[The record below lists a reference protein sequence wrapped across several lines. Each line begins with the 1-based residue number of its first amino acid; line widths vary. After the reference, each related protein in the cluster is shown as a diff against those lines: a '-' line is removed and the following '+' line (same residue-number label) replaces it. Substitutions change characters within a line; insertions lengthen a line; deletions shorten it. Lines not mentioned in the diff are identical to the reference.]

1 MVDYQLRQREFLL
14 RISRAMSS
22 RLDLP
27 SLLAL
32 IIQSAVD
39 MLQGELGFIALRRS
53 SGDFEIRASFGIS
66 PQMMPVFAPFLTG
79 IPHVEGNSYLPLW
92 QVPDLRFKLDIL
104 AATSGVNLRQVVALP
119 LVTEDRLQGV
129 IYIFRSTGV
138 DFSTNDRQVL
148 ASFADQAAIAVR
160 NAHLYEQAF
169 AEKQLLD
176 AVIESSSTGLMILD
190 THCRIVKINLALGR
204 MTGFDPDDVVG
215 KPCSEVLRLHVHAG
229 AGDVDICHEDC
240 PLRHLAPG
248 EKKRVEANLHTPGQP
263 NLTVQVIYTPLYD
276 REGSI
281 INIVANVDDITRFR
295 EAEQLKSTFISVV
308 SHELKTPV
316 ALIKGYADTLR
327 REDAKWD
334 AQTVR
339 ESLGIIVEE
348 SDHLSHLIDNL
359 LEASRIQA
367 GGLTLKPSHF
377 LLPPLVEK
385 LTAGFSLQTQ
395 QHHFQVD
402 FHPDFPAVYG
412 DEQRIEEVLS
422 NLIGNAVKYSPQGG
436 TIFVGG
442 RADGQW
448 ITVYVADQGVGIAP
462 EEQENVFE
470 RFYRV
475 ENHLTRTTQGTG
487 LGLYLARA
495 IVQAHGGRIWVESM
509 PGKGSIFIF
518 TLPQR

>member
-39 MLQGELGFIALRRS
+39 MLLGELGFIALRRP
-53 SGDFEIRASFGIS
+53 SGEFDIRASVGI
-66 PQMMPVFAPFLTG
+66 PPKLIPIFAPFLTD
-79 IPHVEGNSYLPLW
+79 IPHVEGNDYLPLW
-92 QVPDLRFKLDIL
+92 QVPDLRFKLDVV

-119 LVTEDRLQGV
+119 LVTEDRLLGV

-138 DFSTNDRQVL
+138 DFSNNDRQVL

-160 NAHLYEQAF
+160 NAHLYEQVS
-169 AEKQLLD
+169 AERLLLN
-176 AVIESSSTGLMILD
+176 AVIENSPAGLMILD
-190 THCRIVKINLALGR
+190 TQCHVVKINRALGR
-204 MTGFDPDDVVG
+204 MTGLEPDQVVG
-215 KPCSEVLRLHVHAG
+215 RPCSEVLHLHAHEG
-229 AGDVDICHEDC
+229 AGDVDICGQDC
-240 PLRHLAPG
+240 PLQQLAPG
-248 EKKRVEANLHTPGQP
+248 EKKRVEANLHAAGQP
-263 NLTVQVIYTPLYD
+263 NLTVQVVYTPLYD
-276 REGSI
+276 QEGNI

-348 SDHLSHLIDNL
+348 SDHLSQLIDNL

-367 GGLTLKPSHF
+367 GGLSLRPSHF

-385 LTAGFSLQTQ
+385 LTTGFGLQTP
-395 QHHFQVD
+395 QHKFQVD
-402 FHPDFPAVYG
+402 FHPDFPPVYG
-412 DEQRIEEVLS
+412 DEQRIREALS

-436 TIFVGG
+436 TIFIGG

-448 ITVYVADQGVGIAP
+448 LTVYVADQGVGIAP
-462 EEQENVFE
+462 EEHENIFE

-475 ENHLTRTTQGTG
+475 ENHLTRSTQGTG

-495 IVQAHGGRIWVESM
+495 IVEAHGGRIWVESM